1 MACWSAENA
10 TKAYLNTLKM
20 GQKIK
25 EPNVAEFISALAAGN
40 NAQVMV
46 VACAGAADSTTLAL
60 VAAAHQTGGQVICI
74 VNGHKELKASKI
86 ALGIASHHVQFM
98 VGEPQQLLL
107 DRLFE
112 AADFVLIDCNLDSH
126 EEILKMVQEGRRKQN
141 GTVVV
146 GYNAF
151 RCRGSWC
158 SCGSKTQ
165 LLPIGEGL
173 LVTRFGA
180 SDASPKYGSR
190 IMGRTKSRWVVKVDK
205 CTGEE
210 HVFRVRLPQGKVI
223 QA

>member
-1 MACWSAENA
+1 MVCWSAENA

-20 GQKIK
+20 GQKTR

-74 VNGHKELKASKI
+74 VSGHKEINASKS
-86 ALGIASHHVQFM
+86 ALGIFSLKVQFI
-98 VGEPQQLLL
+98 VGQAQQLLL
-107 DRLFE
+107 DQYD

-126 EEILKMVQEGRRKQN
+126 EEILKSVQEGKKN
-141 GTVVV
+141 SGKVVV

-173 LVTRFGA
+173 LVTRFGTS
-180 SDASPKYGSR
+180 SDASPKYDSR
-190 IMGRTKSRWVVKVDK
+190 MRKTKSRWIVKVDK

-210 HVFRVRLPQGKVI
+210 HVFRVRFPQGKVI

>member
-20 GQKIK
+20 GQKTR
-25 EPNVAEFISALAAGN
+25 EPNVTEFISALAAGN

-74 VNGHKELKASKI
+74 VSGPNELNASKS
-86 ALGIASHHVQFM
+86 ALGIAALKVHFI
-98 VGEPQQLLL
+98 VGQAQQLLL
-107 DRLFE
+107 DQYE
-112 AADFVLIDCNLDSH
+112 EADFVLVDCNLDSH
-126 EEILKMVQEGRRKQN
+126 EEILKSVQKGRKNN

-151 RCRGSWC
+151 RCRGLWC

-180 SDASPKYGSR
+180 SDASPKYGNR
-190 IMGRTKSRWVVKVDK
+190 TGKTKSHWIVKVDK

-210 HVFRVRLPQGKVI
+210 HVFRVRFPQGKVI

>member
-1 MACWSAENA
+1 MASSWSAENA

-20 GQKIK
+20 GQKTR

-46 VACAGAADSTTLAL
+46 MACAGAADSTTLAL
-60 VAAAHQTGGQVICI
+60 VAAAHQTGGKVICI
-74 VNGHKELKASKI
+74 VSSHKDLNASKS
-86 ALGIASHHVQFM
+86 ALGILALKVQFI
-98 VGEPQQLLL
+98 VGQAQQLLL
-107 DRLFE
+107 DLYD
-112 AADFVLIDCNLDSH
+112 AADFVLIDCDLDSH
-126 EEILKMVQEGRRKQN
+126 EEILKSVQKGSRKNN

-180 SDASPKYGSR
+180 SDGSPKYGSR
-190 IMGRTKSRWVVKVDK
+190 MRNTKSHWIVKVDK

-210 HVFRVRLPQGKVI
+210 HVFRVRFPQGKVI